1 MEMQH
6 KTMMMRAALTLL
18 LAVMTVAGARADES
32 GSCGDGVSY
41 HYYSDTHKLEIYR
54 EGLGFGEMK
63 YIPWD
68 SYRAEIKEVVIGDGV
83 TSIVRRA
90 FEDCSALTSISI
102 PNSVT
107 SIFDRTFRDCSSLTS
122 VSIPNS
128 VTSIFDHTFSD
139 CSSLRSVSIPN
150 SVTSIGPYAFS
161 GCTALTS
168 ISIPNSVTSIGKWA
182 FEACS
187 ALTSINIPQ
196 SVTSIGVGAFEDCSA
211 LTSINIPQSVTTIG
225 EKAFCGCSAL
235 TSVYC
240 NRNTPPT
247 LAKDNSGQ
255 LPFAGNANGRKFYVP
270 ENCVDAYKAAWS
282 EYSGDIVGTTL
293 YPINIIVNS
302 GGGGTVEVSSSSA
315 APGEVVGLRATPSEG
330 YEFFW
335 WGGMGGAVF
344 YDRLAAQT
352 TFTMPAGKVTIMAK
366 FKSGGG
372 TIGEGYYLRLKPQ
385 NGDDDVIITA
395 NEYTLPT
402 LSQPRN
408 VFLGW
413 CEAADGT
420 NADIYPA
427 GEKLTLGGDLTLY
440 GIWREDPIIL
450 ADNNNNTTLLQTLEK
465 SGKGVNVKL
474 KRTFITN
481 GYWNTLC
488 LPFDTAL
495 EGTPLEGG
503 ELMELELDNSENKT
517 RYDNGTLYLYFKAA
531 PSIVAG
537 KPYLIRWG
545 TPENPPANST
555 IADPEFQNVT
565 ITSYFYPYIRSD
577 DGSVTFCGN
586 LVPKGLEADD
596 RSILYLGDGN
606 TLYYP
611 NAQMNVKSFRAYFRL
626 NNGLKASQGGEGV
639 RIVLG
644 FGEGEATGIDDVQ
657 RSTVNGQSASAWHTL
672 DGRQLLHQPT
682 AKGLYLHG
690 GRAVVIK

>member
-6 KTMMMRAALTLL
+6 KTMMMRAAVTLL
-18 LAVMTVAGARADES
+18 LAVMTVAGARADDS
-32 GSCGDGVSY
+32 GPCGAGVYY
-41 HYYSDTHKLEIYR
+41 HYYSDTQKLEIYR
-54 EGLGFGEMK
+54 EGLGYGAIDN
-63 YIPWD
+63 IPWK

-83 TSIVRRA
+83 TSIVMGA
-90 FEDCSALTSISI
+90 FEYCTALTSISI
-102 PNSVT
+102 PNSV
-107 SIFDRTFRDCSSLTS
+107 SK
-122 VSIPNS
+122 
-128 VTSIFDHTFSD
+128 
-139 CSSLRSVSIPN
+139 
-150 SVTSIGPYAFS
+150 IGPYAFE

-168 ISIPNSVTSIGKWA
+168 ISIPNSVTSIGPSTFESCTALTSVSIPNSVITIGEYA
-182 FEACS
+182 FKYCY

-196 SVTSIGVGAFEDCSA
+196 SVTSIGVGAFS
-211 LTSINIPQSVTTIG
+211 
-225 EKAFCGCSAL
+225 GCSAL

-247 LAKDNSGQ
+247 LEKDDLGL

-270 ENCVDAYKAAWS
+270 ENCVNAYKAAWS
-282 EYSGDIVGTTL
+282 EYSGDIVGTTF

-302 GGGGTVEVSSSSA
+302 DDGGTVEVSSSSA
-315 APGEVVGLRATPSEG
+315 APGEVVGLRATPSERYKFVSWEG
-330 YEFFW
+330 A
-335 WGGMGGAVF
+335 GGAVF
-344 YDRLAAQT
+344 YNSFAAQT
-352 TFTMPAGKVTIMAK
+352 TFTMPAGEVTIAAK
-366 FKSGGG
+366 FKSWGS
-372 TIGEGYYLRLKPQ
+372 TIGVYNLHLWPQ

-395 NEYTLPT
+395 NEYTLPS

-420 NADIYPA
+420 AAIYPA

-481 GYWNTLC
+481 GNWNTLC

-495 EGTPLEGG
+495 EGTPLAGG
-503 ELMELELDNSENKT
+503 ELMELDNSKT
-517 RYDNGTLYLYFKAA
+517 RYADGTLNLYFKAA
-531 PSIVAG
+531 PSIEAG
-537 KPYLIRWG
+537 MPYLIRWV
-545 TPENPPANST
+545 TPENPPNQPVDESQLNAAT
-555 IADPEFQNVT
+555 FFQNVT
-565 ITSYFYPYIRSD
+565 ITRYSATYIVSD

-611 NAQMNVKSFRAYFRL
+611 NAQMNVKSFRAYFQL
-626 NNGLKASQGGEGV
+626 NDGLTASPDPSQGEKSV